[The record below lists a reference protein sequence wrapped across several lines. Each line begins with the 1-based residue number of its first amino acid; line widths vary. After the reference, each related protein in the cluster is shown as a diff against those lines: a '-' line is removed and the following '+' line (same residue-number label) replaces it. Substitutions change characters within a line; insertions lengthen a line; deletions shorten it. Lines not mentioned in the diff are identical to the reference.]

1 MRILIRSVFGLLA
14 GLLTGCV
21 HKPEA
26 FQPKHGAV
34 CFTFDDAKYGEWIPQ
49 LPLFKRYHATAT
61 FFYSGKITKEAAE
74 SMLILRK
81 NGHSVG
87 LHALNHRD
95 CVDIDMQTYFDTQ
108 IKPQLEA
115 AEKYGVKGIR
125 YFAYPNN
132 RHSPESDR
140 FLSRYFARFRVGA
153 KVGKPKGF
161 WIADQEIAYIPL
173 EKIPQTKSLGG
184 CGIGEYYLSTKENLD
199 AALEKAA
206 KENKLIVFFS
216 HGISPHATGVHMP
229 LELLEHLLKKATELK
244 MSIAGFD
251 QLPE

>member
-1 MRILIRSVFGLLA
+1 MSFRSLFVLFA
-14 GLLTGCV
+14 GLLTGCA
-21 HKPEA
+21 HKPES

-34 CFTFDDAKYGEWIPQ
+34 CFTFDDAQYRQWIPQ
-49 LPLFKRYHATAT
+49 IPLFEKYHAKAT
-61 FFYSGKITKEAAE
+61 FFYSGEITKEAAE
-74 SMLILRK
+74 SMLVLRK

-87 LHALNHRD
+87 LHALHHRD
-95 CVDIDMQTYFDTQ
+95 CVNIDMQTYFDTEL
-108 IKPQLEA
+108 KPQLEA

-132 RHSPESDR
+132 RHSPESDQ

-153 KVGKPKGF
+153 KVGQPKGF
-161 WIADQEIAYIPL
+161 WIADQEKAYLSLNEIPR
-173 EKIPQTKSLGG
+173 TRSLGG

-216 HGISPHATGVHMP
+216 HGIAPHAKGVHMP
-229 LELLEHLLKKATELK
+229 LEMLEHLLKKASELK
-244 MSIAGFD
+244 MEIVSFD

>member
-1 MRILIRSVFGLLA
+1 MIFRGILVLLA
-14 GLLTGCV
+14 GFLTGCA
-21 HKPEA
+21 HKPET

-34 CFTFDDAKYGEWIPQ
+34 CFTFDDSHYQQWVAQI
-49 LPLFKRYHATAT
+49 PLFKKYHASAT
-61 FFYSGKITKEAAE
+61 FFYKGEISKESAE

-81 NGHSVG
+81 NGHSIG
-87 LHALNHRD
+87 LHALHHRD
-95 CVDIDMQTYFDTQ
+95 CVNIDMQTYFDTQ

-115 AEKYGVKGIR
+115 AERYGVKGIR

-132 RHSPESDR
+132 RHSLESDR
-140 FLSRYFARFRVGA
+140 FLNRYFARFRVGA

-161 WIADQEIAYIPL
+161 WIADQENAYISL

-184 CGIGEYYLSTKENLD
+184 FGIGEYYLSTKENLD

-206 KENKLIVFFS
+206 RENKLIVFFS
-216 HGISPHATGVHMP
+216 HGISPHAAGVHMP
-229 LELLEHLLKKATELK
+229 QELLEHLLKKARELK
-244 MSIAGFD
+244 MSIVGFD

>member
-1 MRILIRSVFGLLA
+1 MKMLFQDASEQFA
-14 GLLTGCV
+14 GLQTGCD

-34 CFTFDDAKYGEWIPQ
+34 CFTFDDGVYRQWLLQ
-49 LPLFKRYHATAT
+49 LSLFKQYQASAT
-61 FFYSGKITKEAAE
+61 FFYSGEITEEAAE
-74 SMLILRK
+74 SMLMLRK
-81 NGHSVG
+81 NGHSIG
-87 LHALNHRD
+87 LHTLRHLD
-95 CVDIDMQTYFDTQ
+95 CVDVDMQTYFDTQ

-115 AEKYGVKGIR
+115 AEKYGVKEIR

-132 RHSPESDR
+132 RHSPESDQ

-153 KVGKPKGF
+153 KIGKPKGF
-161 WIADQEIAYIPL
+161 WIADQEKAYIPL

-184 CGIGEYYLSTKENLD
+184 CGIGEYYLSTEENLD

-216 HGISPHATGVHMP
+216 HGISPHATSVHMP
-229 LELLEHLLKKATELK
+229 QELLEHLLEKASELK
-244 MSIAGFD
+244 MAVVGFD